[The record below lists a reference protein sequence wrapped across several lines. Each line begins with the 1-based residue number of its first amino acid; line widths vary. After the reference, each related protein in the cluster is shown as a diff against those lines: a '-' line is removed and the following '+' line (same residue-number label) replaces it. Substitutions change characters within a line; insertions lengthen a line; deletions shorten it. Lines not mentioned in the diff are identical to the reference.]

1 MNHRCWLV
9 YILCCAFLL
18 GPRMMLLVAANET
31 FVDAGG
37 GTVSPRD
44 PEETEVELLSET
56 LRIYLRDEEYIADAS
71 FVFRNKGSTVRHH
84 VGFPQFDYGTELVAR
99 LRDFK
104 TWVNG
109 RPVSA
114 VRIHSEPGTH
124 PRIRFWFVK
133 EVTFP
138 EGVLTTTRVR
148 YRSNYGRDR
157 LLRTVEYLYGT
168 GHTWS
173 GPVGQLRVQICN
185 PDEIWVDDYGF
196 DFNVATAF
204 LSLDGRNFEIITP
217 DIEPETESVFRLSLE
232 RVPWWLSDAP
242 SAPER
247 DWIFDRIPVK
257 EPYLRLLT
265 LKQLR
270 IFRNTF
276 FARRGF
282 DFGNGVL
289 GRFFQQFRW
298 YRPLVKAAEGLLT
311 PIEQKNVERIVAEEE
326 RRRSLLL
333 N

>member
-1 MNHRCWLV
+1 MNHRCWLF
-9 YILCCAFLL
+9 YLLCCAFLL
-18 GPRMMLLVAANET
+18 GPQMTLRVAANET

-56 LRIYLRDEEYIADAS
+56 LRIYIRDEEYVADAS
-71 FVFRNKGSTVRHH
+71 FVFRNRGPTVQHH

-114 VRIHSEPGTH
+114 VRIPSEPGIY

-168 GHTWS
+168 GKTWS
-173 GPVGQLRVQICN
+173 GLVGQLRVQVCN
-185 PDEIWVDDYGF
+185 NECMWVDDYRF
-196 DFNVATAF
+196 DGNVATAF
-204 LSLDGRNFEIITP
+204 FSLDGSNFEVITP
-217 DIEPETESVFRLSLE
+217 NIEPEVESVFRLSLE

-242 SAPER
+242 SVPER
-247 DWIFDRIPVK
+247 DWIFDRIIVK

-276 FARRGF
+276 YARHGF
-282 DFGNGVL
+282 DFGKGDL
-289 GRFFQQFRW
+289 GRFFMQFRW
-298 YRPLVKAAEGLLT
+298 YRPHAKATEGLLT
-311 PIEQKNVERIVAEEE
+311 MIEQENVKLILAEEE

>member
-1 MNHRCWLV
+1 MNHRFWL
-9 YILCCAFLL
+9 IFLCCAFLL
-18 GPRMMLLVAANET
+18 GLRMMLRVAANET
-31 FVDAGG
+31 FVDAAG

-56 LRIYLRDEEYIADAS
+56 LRIYIRDEEYVADAS
-71 FVFRNKGSTVRHH
+71 FVFRNRGPTVRHH
-84 VGFPQFDYGTELVAR
+84 VGFPQFDYGTELVTR
-99 LRDFK
+99 LRDFQ

-109 RPVSA
+109 RPVEA
-114 VRIHSEPGTH
+114 VRIPSEPGIH
-124 PRIRFWFVK
+124 PRIRLWFVK

-168 GHTWS
+168 GGTWS
-173 GPVGQLRVQICN
+173 GPVGHLRVQVCN
-185 PDEIWVDDYGF
+185 NDKLWVDDYRF
-196 DFNVATAF
+196 DDTVVTAF

-217 DIEPETESVFRLSLE
+217 DIEPEAESVFRLSLE

-242 SAPER
+242 SASEL

-276 FARRGF
+276 YARRGF

-289 GRFFQQFRW
+289 GRFFRQFRW

-311 PIEQKNVERIVAEEE
+311 PIEQKNVERIAAEEE